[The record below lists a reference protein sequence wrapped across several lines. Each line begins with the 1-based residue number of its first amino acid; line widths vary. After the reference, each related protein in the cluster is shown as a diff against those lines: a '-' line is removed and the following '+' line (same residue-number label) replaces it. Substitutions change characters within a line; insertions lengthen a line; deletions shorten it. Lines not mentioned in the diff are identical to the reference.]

1 MERELYGRKFK
12 YDEGKLWVWR
22 ERWGKRKLKN
32 PYWYELKGKINNKTG
47 YKSLHINYRY
57 FYYHRLVYLIHNPDW
72 DIDDSS
78 QANSID
84 HIDRNKLN
92 NCIENLRVV
101 THAENQWN
109 RNAKGYTLHKGGKYQ
124 GKIVVDGK
132 AKYLGLFNT
141 KDEAHQSYLNEKAI
155 HHIFPANPE

>member
-22 ERWGKRKLKN
+22 ETISKP
-32 PYWYELKGKINNKTG
+32 PYWYELKGKFNNKTG

-57 FYYHRLVYLIHNPDW
+57 FYYHRFVYLIHNPEW

-78 QANSID
+78 QDNSID

-109 RNAKGYTLHKGGKYQ
+109 RNSKGYFLHKPSGKYQ
-124 GKIVVDGK
+124 GMIVVDGK
-132 AKYLGLFNT
+132 AKYLGRFNT
-141 KDEAHQSYLNEKAI
+141 KDEAHEAYLNAKAI